1 MNEPVQVEQDTDIS
15 GEITLLP
22 SRDNPRRLRVLL
34 RYKVGD
40 QEEKTKGFAME
51 D

>member
-34 RYKVGD
+34 RYKVGE

>member
-1 MNEPVQVEQDTDIS
+1 MEQDKDIS

-22 SRDNPRRLRVLL
+22 SPGDLRLLCVLL

-40 QEEKTKGFAME
+40 HEEKTKDSVME